1 LNSEKKEEYKR
12 MKRLNMTISHELY
25 DRWDKVSKKI
35 GVSKSAMLRDM
46 LDTILPIL
54 EEKEV
59 SSMVKMLLST
69 NGDVLKDL
77 SKIIK

>member
-12 MKRLNMTISHELY
+12 MKRLNMTISHELH

>member
-1 LNSEKKEEYKR
+1 